1 MQGDGPCTRTD
12 TRQTKLC
19 DPESS
24 CGSVF
29 ARKGSVSLGIDYEDS
44 DKPEFYVELSIPSAK
59 KTLSFAYFDAEVC
72 PVCGR
77 KLVR

>member
-1 MQGDGPCTRTD
+1 MTCEF
-12 TRQTKLC
+12 C

-24 CGSVF
+24 CGICIPLG
-29 ARKGSVSLGIDYEDS
+29 KGSVSFGIDYEDS

-59 KTLSFAYFDAEVC
+59 KTLSFAYFDTEVC

-77 KLVR
+77 KLVEE